1 MVTNGALMV
10 RLAVL
15 AEPAEDQP
23 LSMRKMMMTIARIA
37 NAAMIRWKMSLNR
50 IDVILAERR
59 FHENNGDINNF

>member
-15 AEPAEDQP
+15 AEPAEDLP
-23 LSMRKMMMTIARIA
+23 LSMKKMMTIARIA
-37 NAAMIRWKMSLNR
+37 NAAMIRWKMNWPR
-50 IDVILAERR
+50 INAILAERR

>member
-10 RLAVL
+10 RLAAL
-15 AEPAEDQP
+15 AEPAEDLP
-23 LSMRKMMMTIARIA
+23 LSIRKMTIARIA
-37 NAAMIRWKMSLNR
+37 NAAMIRWKMSLHR